1 MTDWPYRILTNA
13 RLIAALVGV
22 LVIAG
27 AVSFY
32 TMDRQ
37 ENPSFPYRGAIVI
50 IPFPGASAERV
61 ERLVLEPAET
71 QINEIDEIYTLGA
84 IAQQDV
90 GVFSI
95 ELRGDVYNTAEV
107 WDRLRVAL
115 DNAKRDF
122 PDGVL
127 EPRVND
133 RIIDSSLMM
142 LAVTGDAS
150 PMELAEGARTL
161 RKALLDVDGVAST
174 SLYGDPGRQVTVAIE
189 DAVIDRYALSL
200 ARIARDINES
210 NQVKGGGSLRLGDAS
225 INLNPQVDFQSV
237 EQIGETPIRM
247 VSGQTL
253 PLASI
258 ADVSLM
264 PESPPRDEFWYNGR
278 RAVGVE
284 VVAAR
289 GQNQVELGQ
298 RLRAAAAE
306 VGERIAPLRIGE
318 VFYQPALTQNR
329 LHNLS
334 LNLLSSIAAVMAV
347 LVCFMGWRMGLVVA
361 TLLPLVTLSALAVYA
376 MGGGVLHQVAV
387 IGLVVALGVLVDN
400 AIVMTE
406 EVQYGLN
413 TGQSPQQAAAA
424 AIRSLA
430 GPLFA
435 ATGTT
440 VAAFVPVLL
449 AEGNTTDFVRALPIT
464 IIVSLSAS
472 YLFAVTVTPLI
483 AHRFLKPETRQ
494 GRDRLNALGEWL
506 ARVTLARPRTLMLAS
521 VGAFVLAMALEP
533 FLGETFFPEADQNI
547 VVVDVVLPD
556 GVHQS
561 STAAAARQVND
572 VLTTHPGVKALYSF
586 VGTGGPPFYYNLQKT
601 PRAPNLARL
610 VVRTDGLAR
619 NQELIEFLD
628 DYKQTHLPSAQ
639 IIARKL
645 SQGPLVTAPLE
656 VEIYADTAAERLAA
670 TDKIYGV
677 LRDLPGTRNVRHTL
691 GSGVPGLDFDINS
704 AIARDFKVSPV
715 DVANSIRSHSDGLI
729 VGEYRG
735 GDSPMFIRLRSP
747 EGELSDPAALET
759 VNVYNDRGEH
769 VPLMQVATPRLEVA
783 PGAIRRKD
791 GARYAAVYGELKEG
805 VAYSSV
811 IGPWKDKVAALD
823 LPASTRLVWRGFA
836 ATSGDANAAVLGMAP
851 LGIGLLL
858 LFLLMQFNS
867 FVRIGLVLLTVP
879 FAIVGVIPGLLL
891 LDIPF
896 GFMPMLGLFALV
908 GIVVNNAIVL
918 IDVID
923 QRLGEGASLAEAVAD
938 AVQRRTRPI
947 VLTTATTIVG
957 LLPLAFSSATLWPP
971 LAWSIITGLLASTV
985 LTLMALPAFC
995 QTVLAWRLRWPRSP
1009 STATTALIA
1018 ALTLGMASMSV
1029 TPPAVAQDEPGQ
1041 GEAMATVGF
1050 AASLRRAAAR
1060 ASVRADT
1067 YDAEAARHAADALRR
1082 ISRYPTLSVNGYYS
1096 RSEDEPRYT
1105 LGGDEGDFN
1114 DIVLNTPAGDI
1125 PASVVGD
1132 GYSVTV
1138 RGERE
1143 QRGATVALR
1152 QPLFNL
1158 ATQRYLSGAA
1168 EDRVSAADWLAQR
1181 SRIESMVDAA
1191 NAYIDVL
1198 SAEAQLKAARS
1209 LVNNLESRNAQVD
1222 VLRDTGNALKS
1233 EALSVRYALSEA
1245 RQRLGEFD
1253 SQLSLAQANL
1263 ARTIGADRPVRALA
1277 LDFEPPPLTRSV
1289 DALVDTALAERQDL
1303 AALNA
1308 GIESARQN
1316 SQAVSAARLPTLDAV
1331 ASSSYADGDPAL
1343 PDNDNRVSLQV
1354 SWTPFAG
1361 GAISAR
1367 KAQAEAER
1375 NKLLAQLDD
1384 ARTGIALE
1392 VRKAVADYRNA
1403 QSRYRTARL
1412 GLDSAQATR
1421 RTRAAQWDVGE
1432 LGIQELLEAESDVAR
1447 KRAEYD
1453 VAGYRK
1459 VSAWVALQGALGA
1472 GDRLYD
1478 LPAGNEPLKDPA
1490 TPNSNPVYPDE
1501 PASAAGAD
1509 GGIRHARRSMPVE
1522 GARSD
1527 PSAFDV
1533 ATRRAEPATAA
1544 ASPAERG
1551 AFGRLARFRPIEWR
1565 AAYFTPRGPVPASQL
1580 KSANIGVGRLRLSQW
1595 QPPSGGDGTGRTT
1608 NTNTKTD
1615 SA

>member
-27 AVSFY
+27 MVSFY

-115 DNAKRDF
+115 KNAQRDF

-225 INLNPQVDFQSV
+225 INLNPQVDFQSI
-237 EQIGETPIRM
+237 EEIGETPIRM

-306 VGERIAPLRIGE
+306 VGKRIAPLEIGE
-318 VFYQPALTQNR
+318 VFYQPALTQDR

-361 TLLPLVTLSALAVYA
+361 TLLPLVTFSALAVYA

-413 TGQSPQQAAAA
+413 AGQGPQQAAAA

-449 AEGNTTDFVRALPIT
+449 AKGNTTDFVRALPIT

-472 YLFAVTVTPLI
+472 YLFAITVTPLI
-483 AHRFLKPETRQ
+483 AHRFLKPMASQ

-506 ARVTLARPRTLMLAS
+506 ARLTLGRPRTLMLAS
-521 VGAFVLAMALEP
+521 VGAFLLAMALEP

-572 VLTTHPGVKALYSF
+572 VLITHEGVEALYSF

-628 DYKQTHLPSAQ
+628 DYKKTHLPSAQ

-656 VEIYADTAAERLAA
+656 VEIYADTPAERLAA
-670 TDKIYGV
+670 TNKIYDV
-677 LRDLPGTRNVRHTL
+677 LRELPGTRNVRHTL
-691 GSGVPGLDFDINS
+691 GSGVPSLDFDINS

-735 GDSPMFIRLRSP
+735 DDSPMFIRLRSP

-759 VNVYNDRGEH
+759 VNVYNERGEH

-791 GARYAAVYGELKEG
+791 GARYAAVYGELEEG

-811 IGPWKDKVAALD
+811 IGPWKEKVAALD
-823 LPASTRLVWRGFA
+823 LPESTRLVWRGFA
-836 ATSGDANAAVLGMAP
+836 ATSGDANAALLGMAP

-858 LFLLMQFNS
+858 LFLLLQFNS

-938 AVQRRTRPI
+938 AVERRTRPI

-971 LAWSIITGLLASTV
+971 LAWSIISGLLASTV

-995 QTVLAWRLRWPRSP
+995 QTVLAWRLRRPGP
-1009 STATTALIA
+1009 TANVVLVA
-1018 ALTLGMASMSV
+1018 ALTLGLASMSV
-1029 TPPAVAQDEPGQ
+1029 APPANAQDT
-1041 GEAMATVGF
+1041 GESNAATATVDF
-1050 AASLRRAAAR
+1050 ASSLRRAAAR
-1060 ASVRADT
+1060 ASVRADS

-1105 LGGDEGDFN
+1105 LGGEDGDLN
-1114 DIVLNTPAGDI
+1114 DVVLNTPAGDI

-1143 QRGATVALR
+1143 QRGATVSLR

-1168 EDRVSAADWLAQR
+1168 EDRVSAAEWVAQR

-1198 SAEAQLKAARS
+1198 SAEAQLTAARS
-1209 LVNNLESRNAQVD
+1209 LVNNLESRNAQVQA
-1222 VLRDTGNALKS
+1222 LRDTGNALKS

-1253 SQLSLAQANL
+1253 SQVSLAQANL
-1263 ARTIGADRPVRALA
+1263 ARTIGAERPVRARPLN
-1277 LDFEPPPLTRSV
+1277 FEPPALTGSV
-1289 DALVDTALAERQDL
+1289 DALVDRALAQRQDL
-1303 AALNA
+1303 AALQA

-1331 ASSSYADGDPAL
+1331 ASSTYADGDPAL

-1453 VAGYRK
+1453 VAGYRR
-1459 VSAWVALQGALGA
+1459 VSAWVALQSVLGA

-1478 LPAGNEPLKDPA
+1478 LPAGVGQA
-1490 TPNSNPVYPDE
+1490 TDDAARY
-1501 PASAAGAD
+1501 AGAAD
-1509 GGIRHARRSMPVE
+1509 LREPVSTASVGGAM
-1522 GARSD
+1522 
-1527 PSAFDV
+1527 PSATRSSPVDKARPTRPV
-1533 ATRRAEPATAA
+1533 ADSTADDLRAATQARVPVRDG
-1544 ASPAERG
+1544 S
-1551 AFGRLARFRPIEWR
+1551 FGRLARFKPIEWR
-1565 AAYFTPRGPVPASQL
+1565 AAYFTPVGRTSVSQL
-1580 KSANIGVGRLRLSQW
+1580 NSQNIGLGRLRLSQW
-1595 QPPSGGDGTGRTT
+1595 QPPAAADDAAETT
-1608 NTNTKTD
+1608 ITETD